1 MQLLASAVLSQPVL
15 ESGSGHKVARVK
27 HLILDPAT
35 LRVEG
40 LLVSTGPFLFEEDR
54 ALSFLDILNIFPQG
68 VAIEDKE
75 VMVET
80 REIVRL
86 HELLKKRLTILGQLA
101 VTKSGVSLGRVTDLL
116 FDSQSGTVSRLH
128 IKSFLRDLILPSEKV
143 ETISRKAVVF
153 RNDVLEEVKQSSPSF
168 AAIRGRS

>member
-1 MQLLASAVLSQPVL
+1 MQLLASHVLGQPVL

-27 HLILDPAT
+27 QLIVSPTT
-35 LRVEG
+35 LRIEG
-40 LLVSTGPFLFEEDR
+40 LIVSTGSFIFEQDR
-54 ALSFLDILNIFPQG
+54 ALSFLDILHIFPQG

-86 HELLKKRLTILGQLA
+86 HELLKRRVPILGQLA
-101 VTKSGVSLGRVTDLL
+101 VTKSGDSLGRIHDLL

-128 IKSFLRDLILPSEKV
+128 IKSFFRDLILPSEKV
-143 ETISRKAVVF
+143 ETVNRKAVVF
-153 RNDVLEEVKQSSPSF
+153 KNDVLEEVKNSSPSL
-168 AAIRGRS
+168 AAVRGR